1 MVRAEKE
8 FDYIKIKL
16 ASPVRIL
23 QWSHRRLPNG
33 QFIGEVQKSE
43 TINYRTFK
51 PEMDGLFCE
60 RIFGPSKS
68 LECACGKYKRVR
80 YDGLICERCGVELTE
95 SRVRRHRM
103 GHINLIYPVTH
114 VWYTNSRPNYMAL
127 LLEVEQCEKRV
138 DTGLLYYLPDIITL
152 INTNLESARNP
163 EIKDLL
169 EEIIKHKNLVT
180 WLSTDTNLKK
190 NGQKLKRDILYSK
203 INRNRYSS
211 EHLESDTIIKL
222 IKIKKKLKRL
232 IELFRKDQRT
242 KRLISQIFQ
251 TEYQKKFAIKSGKVN
266 LRDNRIKRIKLAS
279 LAYFIAEDEIS
290 FYGLHWD
297 LQQYRRSRE
306 LGFTGYPLK
315 PYPKPKP
322 QNRRRNTPKYLLK
335 TTPNYL
341 IGAVLIKKELEKL
354 NINREIVK
362 TRRFIT
368 ICSKVLHK
376 EKPFYN
382 GSKWF
387 RKWEYQRIYKL
398 RDQSIKRIRILENLQ
413 ATGSNPAWM
422 IITILPVIPPSLR
435 PMIQLEGGR
444 FATSDL
450 NELYRRI
457 ITRNNRLLRL
467 LEIDAPQLIIRN
479 EKRMLQE
486 AVDTLIDNGKRGKI
500 ALSANNRP
508 LKSLSDIIK
517 GKHGRFRQNLLG
529 KRVDYSG
536 RSVIVVGPG
545 LKLNQCGLPYEMAI
559 ELFQPF
565 IIRELINQ
573 GLASN
578 MKVAKNLIQQ
588 NESTIDPV
596 LEKVLS
602 SHPIFLNRAPT
613 LHRLGIQAFE
623 PILVQGR
630 AIKLHPLVCSA
641 FNADF
646 DGDQMAVHIPL
657 SLESPAECYMLMLA
671 PYNFLSPANGEPI
684 IMPSQD
690 MVLGCYYLTVNN
702 IKGLLGSNHYFAN
715 LDDVI
720 LAYYQNQIELHTTIW
735 LRYRDEKLIPEN
747 LIKKVLLEDKSSI
760 EYYENCQV
768 RKDQKGNVFV
778 QYIQTTTGRVI
789 FNYTIQKT
797 LKLVS

>member
-1 MVRAEKE
+1 MIRSEKE

-16 ASPVRIL
+16 ASPMRIL
-23 QWSHRRLPNG
+23 QWSHRKLPNG
-33 QFIGEVQKSE
+33 QFVGEVQKSE

-80 YDGLICERCGVELTE
+80 YEGLICERCGVELTE

-114 VWYTNSRPNYMAL
+114 VWYTNSRPNYIAL
-127 LLEVEQCEKRV
+127 LLEVEQCEKRL
-138 DTGLLYYLPDIITL
+138 DTGWTEFADTRDNKEKDNKDIPEYISSDIGNYLTSP
-152 INTNLESARNP
+152 
-163 EIKDLL
+163 KV
-169 EEIIKHKNLVT
+169 LV
-180 WLSTDTNLKK
+180 NC
-190 NGQKLKRDILYSK
+190 
-203 INRNRYSS
+203 
-211 EHLESDTIIKL
+211 
-222 IKIKKKLKRL
+222 
-232 IELFRKDQRT
+232 
-242 KRLISQIFQ
+242 
-251 TEYQKKFAIKSGKVN
+251 KKFLKEKSKAKKSNIVN
-266 LRDNRIKRIKLAS
+266 FYDERIKRIRLAS

-297 LQQYRRSRE
+297 LQQYRRCRE

-315 PYPKPKP
+315 PHSKSN
-322 QNRRRNTPKYLLK
+322 NRRRNTPKYLLRS
-335 TTPNYL
+335 TPNYL
-341 IGAVLIKKELEKL
+341 IGAVLIKRELEKL
-354 NINREIVK
+354 NLDQEIIK
-362 TRRFIT
+362 TRNFIT
-368 ICSKVLHK
+368 LCSKVLHK
-376 EKPFYN
+376 EQPFYN
-382 GSKWF
+382 FSHWSK
-387 RKWEYQRIYKL
+387 KWEYQRIYKL
-398 RDQSIKRIRILENLQ
+398 RDQSIKRIRILENLLT
-413 ATGSNPAWM
+413 TGANPAWM
-422 IITILPVIPPSLR
+422 IITILPVIPPALR

-536 RSVIVVGPG
+536 RSVIVVGPS

-578 MKVAKNLIQQ
+578 MKVAKNLLQQ
-588 NESTIDPV
+588 NEPIIDPV

-602 SHPIFLNRAPT
+602 NHPIFLNRAPT

-623 PILVQGR
+623 PIIIQGR

-646 DGDQMAVHIPL
+646 DGDQMAVHVPL
-657 SLESPAECYMLMLA
+657 SLEAQAECYMLMLA

-702 IKGLLGSNHYFAN
+702 IDGLLGSNHYFADLN
-715 LDDVI
+715 DVI
-720 LAYYQNQIELHTTIW
+720 LAYTQDQIEIHTSIW
-735 LRYRDEKLIPEN
+735 VRYKHKISKPSN
-747 LIKKVLLEDKSSI
+747 FIKKIELKDGSYI
-760 EYYENCQV
+760 EYYENIQI
-768 RKDQKGNVFV
+768 RKDKNNKTIV
-778 QYIQTTTGRVI
+778 QYLQTTTGRVLL
-789 FNYTIQKT
+789 NYTIQTT
-797 LKLVS
+797 LNLKF

>member
-1 MVRAEKE
+1 MIQSTKE
-8 FDYIKIKL
+8 FNYIKIKL
-16 ASPVRIL
+16 ASPFRIL
-23 QWSHRRLPNG
+23 QWANRKLPNG
-33 QFIGEVQKSE
+33 QFVGEVQKSE

-80 YDGLICERCGVELTE
+80 YEGLICERCGVELTE

-103 GHINLIYPVTH
+103 GYINLIYPVTH
-114 VWYTNSRPNYMAL
+114 VWYINSRPNFIAL
-127 LLEVEQCEKRV
+127 LLEVEESEKQLQTTY
-138 DTGLLYYLPDIITL
+138 TGH
-152 INTNLESARNP
+152 S
-163 EIKDLL
+163 EIC
-169 EEIIKHKNLVT
+169 KNKKCKG
-180 WLSTDTNLKK
+180 LK
-190 NGQKLKRDILYSK
+190 LTPS
-203 INRNRYSS
+203 
-211 EHLESDTIIKL
+211 TIIDL
-222 IKIKKKLKRL
+222 WD
-232 IELFRKDQRT
+232 E
-242 KRLISQIFQ
+242 
-251 TEYQKKFAIKSGKVN
+251 
-266 LRDNRIKRIKLAS
+266 RIKRIKLAS

-306 LGFTGYPLK
+306 LGYSGYPLK
-315 PYPKPKP
+315 PYPKP
-322 QNRRRNTPKYLLK
+322 QNRRYNTPKYLLRS
-335 TTPNYL
+335 TPNFL
-341 IGAVLIKKELEKL
+341 IGAPLIKRELEKL
-354 NINREIVK
+354 NLKSEIFR
-362 TRRFIT
+362 TRSFVL
-368 ICSKVLHK
+368 ICTKVLNK
-376 EKPFYN
+376 EDEFYN
-382 GSKWF
+382 ESKWF
-387 RKWEYQRIYKL
+387 RKWEQQRIYKI
-398 RDQSIKRIRILENLQ
+398 REQAIKRIRILENLIG
-413 ATGSNPAWM
+413 TGSRPSWM
-422 IITILPVIPPSLR
+422 ILSILPVIPPALR

-479 EKRMLQE
+479 EKRLLQE

-536 RSVIVVGPG
+536 RSVIVVGPS

-573 GLASN
+573 GLANN
-578 MKVAKNLIQQ
+578 MKIAKNLIQQ
-588 NESTIDPV
+588 NELIVEPV
-596 LEKVLS
+596 LEKILAN
-602 SHPIFLNRAPT
+602 HPIFLNRAPT

-623 PILVQGR
+623 PILIVGR

-657 SLESPAECYMLMLA
+657 SVNAQAECYMLMLA
-671 PYNFLSPANGEPI
+671 PYNFLSPASGEPI

-702 IKGLLGSNHYFAN
+702 IKGLLGSTHYFAN
-715 LDDVI
+715 LNDVI
-720 LAYYQNQIELHTTIW
+720 LAYEQNQIEIHSSIW
-735 LRYRDEKLIPEN
+735 VRDQNLQEEPSN
-747 LIKKVLLEDKSSI
+747 LIKITKLEDESMI
-760 EYYENCQV
+760 YHYPNTQI
-768 RKDQKGNVFV
+768 RKTKDNETMV
-778 QYIQTTTGRVI
+778 QYIRTTTGRVL
-789 FNYTIQKT
+789 FNYTIQRT
-797 LKLVS
+797 LNFL

>member
-1 MVRAEKE
+1 MVLFTKE

-16 ASPVRIL
+16 ASPFRIL
-23 QWSHRRLPNG
+23 QWANRKLPNG
-33 QFIGEVQKSE
+33 QFVGEVQKSE

-80 YDGLICERCGVELTE
+80 YEGLICERCGVELTE

-103 GHINLIYPVTH
+103 GYINLIYPVTH
-114 VWYTNSRPNYMAL
+114 VWYMTSRPNFMAL
-127 LLEVEQCEKRV
+127 LLEVEECEKQFNTAFTKSPIVDLWDERV
-138 DTGLLYYLPDIITL
+138 
-152 INTNLESARNP
+152 
-163 EIKDLL
+163 
-169 EEIIKHKNLVT
+169 
-180 WLSTDTNLKK
+180 
-190 NGQKLKRDILYSK
+190 
-203 INRNRYSS
+203 
-211 EHLESDTIIKL
+211 
-222 IKIKKKLKRL
+222 
-232 IELFRKDQRT
+232 
-242 KRLISQIFQ
+242 
-251 TEYQKKFAIKSGKVN
+251 
-266 LRDNRIKRIKLAS
+266 KRIKLAS

-297 LQQYRRSRE
+297 LQKYRRSRE
-306 LGFTGYPLK
+306 LGRTDYPLK
-315 PYPKPKP
+315 PDSKP
-322 QNRRRNTPKYLLK
+322 QNRRYNTPKYLLRA
-335 TTPNYL
+335 TPNFL
-341 IGAVLIKKELEKL
+341 IGAPLIKRELEKL
-354 NINREIVK
+354 NLKLEIFK
-362 TRRFIT
+362 TRSFIL
-368 ICSKVLHK
+368 ICTKVLNK
-376 EKPFYN
+376 EKFFYAN
-382 GSKWF
+382 ESAWSK
-387 RKWEYQRIYKL
+387 KWEQERLYKM
-398 RDQSIKRIRILENLQ
+398 REQAIKRIRILENLVG
-413 ATGSNPAWM
+413 TGSSPAWM
-422 IITILPVIPPSLR
+422 ILTILPVIPPALR

-479 EKRMLQE
+479 EKRLLQE
-486 AVDTLIDNGKRGKI
+486 AVDTLIDNGKQGKI

-536 RSVIVVGPG
+536 RSVIVVGPS

-578 MKVAKNLIQQ
+578 MKIAKNLIQQ
-588 NESTIDPV
+588 NEPIVNPV
-596 LEKVLS
+596 LEKVLT

-657 SLESPAECYMLMLA
+657 SLESQAECYMLMLA

-720 LAYYQNQIELHTTIW
+720 LAYSQNQIEIHSSIW
-735 LRYRDEKLIPEN
+735 IRMKDDNQPKSN
-747 LIKKVLLEDKSSI
+747 LIKRIKLNDDTII
-760 EYYENCQV
+760 EYYENLQI
-768 RKDQKGNVFV
+768 RKTETNELIV
-778 QYIQTTTGRVI
+778 QYLQTTTGRVI
-789 FNYTIQKT
+789 LNYTIQKT
-797 LKLVS
+797 LNFL

>member
-1 MVRAEKE
+1 MIRTEKE

-16 ASPVRIL
+16 ASPTRIL

-68 LECACGKYKRVR
+68 LECSCGKYKRVR

-127 LLEVEQCEKRV
+127 LLEVEQCEKRI
-138 DTGLLYYLPDIITL
+138 DTGLLYYLPDLLTILT
-152 INTNLESARNP
+152 TSLETSKNSTVQ
-163 EIKDLL
+163 EIFEDIL
-169 EEIIKHKNLVT
+169 KNKGLVT
-180 WLSTDTNLKK
+180 WLPTDTNFKENSQRLS
-190 NGQKLKRDILYSK
+190 RDILYTK
-203 INRNRYSS
+203 IIRNRYSIDRLS
-211 EHLESDTIIKL
+211 RNTL
-222 IKIKKKLKRL
+222 ITTNKIKKKLKYL
-232 IELFRKDQRT
+232 LTFLKNDNDS
-242 KRLISQIFQ
+242 KKLLAKIFQ
-251 TEYQKKFAIKSGKVN
+251 QEYQKKFAIKSGKVN
-266 LRDNRIKRIKLAS
+266 LRDNRIKRIKLTS

-315 PYPKPKP
+315 PYPKPNF

-335 TTPNYL
+335 ATPNYL
-341 IGAVLIKKELEKL
+341 IGTVLIKKELEKL
-354 NINREIVK
+354 DINKEISK
-362 TRRFIT
+362 TRKFIT
-368 ICSKVLHK
+368 VCSKALHR
-376 EKPFYN
+376 EQPIYN

-413 ATGSNPAWM
+413 ATGANPAWM
-422 IITILPVIPPSLR
+422 VITILPVLPPALR

-486 AVDTLIDNGKRGKI
+486 AVDTLIDNGKRGKV

-536 RSVIVVGPG
+536 RSVIVVGPS

-578 MKVAKNLIQQ
+578 MKVAKNLIYQ
-588 NESTIDPV
+588 NTSSIDQV
-596 LEKVLS
+596 LEKVLAT
-602 SHPIFLNRAPT
+602 HPIFLNRAPT

-646 DGDQMAVHIPL
+646 DGDQMAVHVPL
-657 SLESPAECYMLMLA
+657 SIESQAECYMLMLA

-702 IKGLLGSNHYFAN
+702 IKSLLGSNHYFAS

-720 LAYYQNQIELHTTIW
+720 LAYSQDQLELHTSIW
-735 LRYRDEKLIPEN
+735 VRYPDLNLEKGS
-747 LIKKVLLEDKSSI
+747 LIKKIKLNDNTII
-760 EYYENCQV
+760 EYYS
-768 RKDQKGNVFV
+768 NVQIRVDNLGQTFV

-797 LKLVS
+797 LKLVL

>member
-1 MVRAEKE
+1 MIRSEKE

-16 ASPVRIL
+16 ASPMRIL
-23 QWSHRRLPNG
+23 QWSHRKLPNG
-33 QFIGEVQKSE
+33 QFVGEVQKSE

-80 YDGLICERCGVELTE
+80 YEGLICERCGVELTE

-114 VWYTNSRPNYMAL
+114 VWYTNSRPNYIAL
-127 LLEVEQCEKRV
+127 LLEVEQCEKRL
-138 DTGLLYYLPDIITL
+138 DTGWTEFADPRDNKEKENKDIPEYLSSDLECHNYLKSPKALL
-152 INTNLESARNP
+152 NC
-163 EIKDLL
+163 
-169 EEIIKHKNLVT
+169 
-180 WLSTDTNLKK
+180 
-190 NGQKLKRDILYSK
+190 
-203 INRNRYSS
+203 
-211 EHLESDTIIKL
+211 
-222 IKIKKKLKRL
+222 
-232 IELFRKDQRT
+232 
-242 KRLISQIFQ
+242 
-251 TEYQKKFAIKSGKVN
+251 KKFLKEKSKAKKSNIVN
-266 LRDNRIKRIKLAS
+266 FYDERKTIKLAS
-279 LAYFIAEDEIS
+279 LAYFIAEDEIA

-297 LQQYRRSRE
+297 LQQYRRCRE

-315 PYPKPKP
+315 PHSKLY
-322 QNRRRNTPKYLLK
+322 NRRRNTPKYLLRS
-335 TTPNYL
+335 TPNYL
-341 IGAVLIKKELEKL
+341 IGAVLIKRELEKL
-354 NINREIVK
+354 NLDQEIIK
-362 TRRFIT
+362 TRNFIT
-368 ICSKVLHK
+368 LCSKVLHK
-376 EKPFYN
+376 EQPFYN
-382 GSKWF
+382 FSHWSK
-387 RKWEYQRIYKL
+387 KWEYQRIYKL
-398 RDQSIKRIRILENLQ
+398 RDQSIKRIRILENLLT
-413 ATGSNPAWM
+413 TGANPAWM
-422 IITILPVIPPSLR
+422 IITILPVIPPALR

-500 ALSANNRP
+500 ALSASNRP

-536 RSVIVVGPG
+536 RSVIVVGPS

-578 MKVAKNLIQQ
+578 MKVAKNLLQQ
-588 NESTIDPV
+588 NEPIIDPV

-602 SHPIFLNRAPT
+602 NHPIFLNRAPT

-623 PILVQGR
+623 PIIIQGR

-646 DGDQMAVHIPL
+646 DGDQMAVHVPL
-657 SLESPAECYMLMLA
+657 SLEAQAECYMLMLA
-671 PYNFLSPANGEPI
+671 PYNFLSPANGDPI

-702 IKGLLGSNHYFAN
+702 IPGLLGSNHYFSDLN
-715 LDDVI
+715 DVI
-720 LAYYQNQIELHTTIW
+720 LAYNQDQIEIHTSIWVRYKHTIS
-735 LRYRDEKLIPEN
+735 KPSN
-747 LIKKVLLEDKSSI
+747 FIKKIELQDGSYI
-760 EYYENCQV
+760 EYYENIQI
-768 RKDQKGNVFV
+768 RKDKNNKTIV
-778 QYIQTTTGRVI
+778 QYLQTTTGRVLL
-789 FNYTIQKT
+789 NYTIQT
-797 LKLVS
+797 TLNLKL

>member
-1 MVRAEKE
+1 MVESTKE

-16 ASPVRIL
+16 ASPFRIL
-23 QWSHRRLPNG
+23 QWANRKLPNG
-33 QFIGEVQKSE
+33 QFVGEVQKSE

-80 YDGLICERCGVELTE
+80 YEGLICERCGVELTE

-103 GHINLIYPVTH
+103 GYINLIYPVTH
-114 VWYTNSRPNYMAL
+114 VWYINSRPNFMAL
-127 LLEVEQCEKRV
+127 LLEVEE
-138 DTGLLYYLPDIITL
+138 Y
-152 INTNLESARNP
+152 E
-163 EIKDLL
+163 
-169 EEIIKHKNLVT
+169 
-180 WLSTDTNLKK
+180 
-190 NGQKLKRDILYSK
+190 
-203 INRNRYSS
+203 
-211 EHLESDTIIKL
+211 
-222 IKIKKKLKRL
+222 KKLDTTYTTHSEKC
-232 IELFRKDQRT
+232 
-242 KRLISQIFQ
+242 
-251 TEYQKKFAIKSGKVN
+251 KKCKGLKLTTSTIVD
-266 LRDNRIKRIKLAS
+266 LWDERIKRIKLSS
-279 LAYFIAEDEIS
+279 LAYFIADDEIS

-306 LGFTGYPLK
+306 LGYSGYPLK
-315 PYPKPKP
+315 PYPKP
-322 QNRRRNTPKYLLK
+322 QNRRYNTPKYLLRA
-335 TTPNYL
+335 TPNFL
-341 IGAVLIKKELEKL
+341 IGAPLIKRELEKL
-354 NINREIVK
+354 NLKSEIF
-362 TRRFIT
+362 RMRYFILVCT
-368 ICSKVLHK
+368 KVLNK
-376 EKPFYN
+376 EEPIYN
-382 GSKWF
+382 ESKWF
-387 RKWEYQRIYKL
+387 RKWEQQRIYKI
-398 RDQSIKRIRILENLQ
+398 REQAIKRIRILENL
-413 ATGSNPAWM
+413 AGTGSNPAWM
-422 IITILPVIPPSLR
+422 ILTILPVIPPALR

-479 EKRMLQE
+479 EKRLLQE

-536 RSVIVVGPG
+536 RSVIVVGPS

-578 MKVAKNLIQQ
+578 MKIAKNLIQQ
-588 NESTIDPV
+588 NEVITDSV
-596 LEKVLS
+596 LEKVLK

-657 SLESPAECYMLMLA
+657 SVEAQAECYMLMLA

-702 IKGLLGSNHYFAN
+702 IKGLLGSSHYFAN

-720 LAYYQNQIELHTTIW
+720 LAYNQNKVELHSLIW
-735 LRYRDEKLIPEN
+735 IRVNEEKPKEEA
-747 LIKKVLLEDKSSI
+747 LIKLTKLNDNTIIEDYKHRQI
-760 EYYENCQV
+760 
-768 RKDQKGNVFV
+768 RKNKDGEIIVHYLK
-778 QYIQTTTGRVI
+778 TTTGRAI
-789 FNYTIQKT
+789 LNYVIQKT
-797 LKLVS
+797 LNFL